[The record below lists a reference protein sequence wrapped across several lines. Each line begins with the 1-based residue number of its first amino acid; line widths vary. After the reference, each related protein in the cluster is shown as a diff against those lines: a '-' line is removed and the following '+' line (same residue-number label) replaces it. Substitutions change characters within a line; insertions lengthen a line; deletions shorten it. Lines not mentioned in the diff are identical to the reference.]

1 MQFLEANTLF
11 MEIEIGLNAKPKP
24 YIALSESDDLIMST
38 FPSQLVTTSA
48 QVLSYVLI
56 YSQNMNPSNSKNQN
70 LPMCSLYALSVLP
83 FIGMDEELSFLLS
96 YIYFSRGMQG
106 V

>member
-1 MQFLEANTLF
+1 

-70 LPMCSLYALSVLP
+70 LPMFSLYALSVLP

-96 YIYFSRGMQG
+96 YIYFSRCMQG